1 MQPSDYL
8 TTIRYI
14 IKLYDNMLKPICEKY
29 QLTLIEANIISFLYH
44 NPGKDTAKEIVE
56 IRMLS
61 KGNVSQAVEALIQ
74 KSLLK
79 RYQDTRDRRKIH
91 LLLQPETKVITQA
104 MEIVHQKFL
113 QTLFQEISPE
123 EQILLFQ
130 LNQTMKKNAETAL
143 QRGNLS

>member
-14 IKLYDNMLKPICEKY
+14 IKLYDNMLKPICEEY
-29 QLTLIEANIISFLYH
+29 QLTLIEANIISFLYY

-104 MEIVHQKFL
+104 MEIVHKKFL

>member
-14 IKLYDNMLKPICEKY
+14 IKLYDNMLKPICEEY
-29 QLTLIEANIISFLYH
+29 QLTLIEANIISFLYY

-104 MEIVHQKFL
+104 MEIVHKKFL

-143 QRGNLS
+143 QRGNQS